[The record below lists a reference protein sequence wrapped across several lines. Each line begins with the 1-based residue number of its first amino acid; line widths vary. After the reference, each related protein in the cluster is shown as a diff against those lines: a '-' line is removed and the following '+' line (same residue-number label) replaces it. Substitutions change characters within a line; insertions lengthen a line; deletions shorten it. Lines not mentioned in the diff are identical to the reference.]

1 MQDNTITISGIAY
14 DRFQELPD
22 RSVYTHPDHTIGL
35 NHILSLS
42 RVVPTSEGA
51 AARVRTKFVRDV
63 VRDTPAGKEKGSI
76 YTTIEVSRPV
86 WASDA
91 DVQAESAS
99 AATFMQ
105 SPEYGTLLSK
115 QSI

>member
-1 MQDNTITISGIAY
+1 MQNNIITIGEITY

-22 RSVYTHPDHTIGL
+22 RSVYTHPDHTIGKQ
-35 NHILSLS
+35 HIMSLS

-51 AARVRTKFVRDV
+51 TARIRTKFVRDV
-63 VRDTPAGKEKGSI
+63 VRDVTGEKGSI

-86 WASDA
+86 WASDIA
-91 DVQAESAS
+91 VSAESAT
-99 AATFMQ
+99 AAAFMQ
-105 SPEYGTLLSK
+105 GTEFSALLSK